1 MIGRKKFEEYYII
14 IVEVKEFFERRYV
27 EGFVENFE
35 ELMFYE
41 VRVSFEYVECFV
53 KLKFEQVREFKEKFM
68 GFFDWI
74 NERIVVKFVDI
85 LLEDYF
91 DICVI
96 FVKEE
101 YMLIFEEVEEIIK
114 VIDEYWFFD

>member
-53 KLKFEQVREFKEKFM
+53 KLKFE
-68 GFFDWI
+68 
-74 NERIVVKFVDI
+74 
-85 LLEDYF
+85 
-91 DICVI
+91 
-96 FVKEE
+96 
-101 YMLIFEEVEEIIK
+101 
-114 VIDEYWFFD
+114 

>member
-1 MIGRKKFEEYYII
+1 
-14 IVEVKEFFERRYV
+14 
-27 EGFVENFE
+27 
-35 ELMFYE
+35 
-41 VRVSFEYVECFV
+41 
-53 KLKFEQVREFKEKFM
+53 M